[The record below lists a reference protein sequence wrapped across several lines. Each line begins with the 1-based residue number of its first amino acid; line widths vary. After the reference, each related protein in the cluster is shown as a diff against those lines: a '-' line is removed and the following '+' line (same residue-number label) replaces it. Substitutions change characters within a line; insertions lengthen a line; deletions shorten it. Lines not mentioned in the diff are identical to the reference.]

1 MEINAKNNYLRIPPR
16 KTRAVCD
23 FVRDMEIEKALV
35 QLENSTKK
43 AARPVKKLLKS
54 AIANAENNHDLGRSQ
69 LEIKEIRA
77 DKGPTLK
84 RWQPRA
90 FGRATPI
97 DKRTTNLEII
107 LEPTTEVKPE
117 NEQGTSEEEIETKE
131 EAPTKKK
138 TFAQRNK
145 EKAESQ
151 KPDAEDSKK
160 DSFFK
165 RKSI

>member
-1 MEINAKNNYLRIPPR
+1 MEINAKNNYLRITPR
-16 KTRAVCD
+16 KVRAICD
-23 FVRDMEIEKALV
+23 LIRDMDIDEALI

-43 AARPVKKLLKS
+43 AARPVKKLLES
-54 AIANAENNHDLGRSQ
+54 AIANAENNQDIDRSQ
-69 LEIKEIRA
+69 LEIKEIKA

-97 DKRTTNLEII
+97 NKRTTNLEII
-107 LEPTTEVKPE
+107 LTPTAEAAPE
-117 NEQGTSEEEIETKE
+117 TKEKSPEEELETKE

-138 TFAQRNK
+138 TFSQRNK
-145 EKAESQ
+145 EKTESQ
-151 KPDAEDSKK
+151 KPQDKDSKK

>member
-23 FVRDMEIEKALV
+23 LIRDMEIEEALI

-43 AARPVKKLLKS
+43 AARPVKKLLES
-54 AIANAENNHDLGRSQ
+54 AIANAENNHDLDRSQ
-69 LEIKEIRA
+69 LEIKEIKA

-97 DKRTTNLEII
+97 NKRTSNLEII
-107 LEPTTEVKPE
+107 LTPETEVKPQAKKE
-117 NEQGTSEEEIETKE
+117 TPQEELETKD

-138 TFAQRNK
+138 TFSQRNR
-145 EKAESQ
+145 EKKESQ
-151 KPDAEDSKK
+151 KPGAKESKK

>member
-1 MEINAKNNYLRIPPR
+1 MEINAKNNYLRITPR

-23 FVRDMEIEKALV
+23 LIRDMEIKEALI

-43 AARPVKKLLKS
+43 AARPVKKLLNS
-54 AIANAENNHDLGRSQ
+54 AIANAENNHDIDRSK
-69 LEIKEIRA
+69 LEIKKIKA

-97 DKRTTNLEII
+97 NKRTTNLEII
-107 LEPTTEVKPE
+107 LTPTTETKPE
-117 NEQGTSEEEIETKE
+117 KTKKTSEEELETRE
-131 EAPTKKK
+131 DTPTKKK
-138 TFAQRNK
+138 TFSQRNK
-145 EKAESQ
+145 EKTDSQ
-151 KPDAEDSKK
+151 KPQAEHSKK